1 MLAPSLSD
9 SIKPKDPRCLI
20 FSPVAMSSQNK
31 TLQISNQKPWNK
43 KHPSFRTQSDLS
55 MHFLIVCAK
64 KNTAPHK
71 SMVLSGRV
79 TFKKKYFNFTWH
91 RCFRTLGKKSSS
103 TLLPMKSPQPV
114 MERIKCAGMMDITSA
129 AHTAAPED
137 SETSQVS
144 RKMEKVA
151 TEANLSVHIF
161 QHMGWKVLPCS
172 WS

>member
-91 RCFRTLGKKSSS
+91 RCFRKKKQFYPSPHEITTACHGAHQMRRDDGHHQCSTHRCTRGFRNFPGQQENGKGGHGS
-103 TLLPMKSPQPV
+103 
-114 MERIKCAGMMDITSA
+114 
-129 AHTAAPED
+129 
-137 SETSQVS
+137 
-144 RKMEKVA
+144 
-151 TEANLSVHIF
+151 
-161 QHMGWKVLPCS
+161 
-172 WS
+172 